1 MSGAHRHNKANNSQR
16 ARTEQLKRDSK
27 KFNKSSDHVK
37 KGLDTGGKRGRFG
50 RR

>member
-1 MSGAHRHNKANNSQR
+1 MAYSKKNNSDR
-16 ARTEQLKRDSK
+16 ARREKLKQKRADKGRSK

-37 KGLDTGGKRGRFG
+37 KGLDTGGG